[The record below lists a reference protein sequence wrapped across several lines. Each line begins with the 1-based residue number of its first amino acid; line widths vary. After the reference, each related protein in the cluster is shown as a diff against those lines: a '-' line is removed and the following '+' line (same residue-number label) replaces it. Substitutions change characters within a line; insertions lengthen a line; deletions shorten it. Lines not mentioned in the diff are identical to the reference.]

1 MFATEIRKSKWNLIE
16 KDYSGI
22 QFYPPKNNEDWSR
35 IFFNLETLQ
44 GGVTITLSGV
54 FLNSVIIV
62 VNPGVLPN
70 FRSRGVKSNIPCVV
84 FQTEWCNSGHY

>member
-35 IFFNLETLQ
+35 IFFFNLETLQ
-44 GGVTITLSGV
+44 GGVTLTLSGV
-54 FLNSVIIV
+54 FL
-62 VNPGVLPN
+62 
-70 FRSRGVKSNIPCVV
+70 
-84 FQTEWCNSGHY
+84 TECCYSGQSGRFTKF